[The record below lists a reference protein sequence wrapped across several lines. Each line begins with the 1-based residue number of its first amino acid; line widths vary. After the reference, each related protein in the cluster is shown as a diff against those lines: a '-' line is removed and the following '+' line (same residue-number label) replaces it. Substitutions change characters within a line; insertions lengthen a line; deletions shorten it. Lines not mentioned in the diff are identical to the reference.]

1 MEKLETYLGTLAVE
15 KGFISQECL
24 AACIQRMDEESYDK
38 PIDNFLMER
47 KLINEEQLQNL
58 QMKRKINLRKLEEQA
73 LLEYLQKMKLVDSNL
88 LMRFTAIQRNA
99 SQQKTYVPI
108 SMLLV
113 SHGSLTQDEID
124 KMLQLR
130 EVQRYVLEAIGRD
143 DLRRTSMIGRVLG
156 GYEIQSKIA
165 AGGMGVVYKAL
176 QLELNRI
183 VALKIIFEKFASTPR
198 HLKQFFREAK
208 LSADLNHP
216 NLVHIFEMGDEQGFF
231 YYSMELVEGTNFGDY
246 IKEYEGNKL
255 PQEEAMDYMLQAGRG
270 LEHIH
275 NHDIIHND
283 IKPANF
289 IIRSDKIL
297 KIMDLGLARQS
308 YIPQKK
314 RATMG
319 TPFYM
324 APELIYKPE
333 EADHRADIYAMGVSY
348 YKMLTGEHP
357 ITGDNAKEIIE
368 NITRQRPKPIQF
380 YTPEINPEINRVV
393 LKMIEK
399 DVKERYQS
407 MTDVINDLDRILFI
421 D

>member
-1 MEKLETYLGTLAVE
+1 
-15 KGFISQECL
+15 
-24 AACIQRMDEESYDK
+24 
-38 PIDNFLMER
+38 
-47 KLINEEQLQNL
+47 
-58 QMKRKINLRKLEEQA
+58 
-73 LLEYLQKMKLVDSNL
+73 
-88 LMRFTAIQRNA
+88 MRFTAIQRNA

>member
-1 MEKLETYLGTLAVE
+1 
-15 KGFISQECL
+15 
-24 AACIQRMDEESYDK
+24 
-38 PIDNFLMER
+38 
-47 KLINEEQLQNL
+47 
-58 QMKRKINLRKLEEQA
+58 
-73 LLEYLQKMKLVDSNL
+73 
-88 LMRFTAIQRNA
+88 
-99 SQQKTYVPI
+99 
-108 SMLLV
+108 
-113 SHGSLTQDEID
+113 
-124 KMLQLR
+124 
-130 EVQRYVLEAIGRD
+130 
-143 DLRRTSMIGRVLG
+143 MIGRVLG
-156 GYEIQSKIA
+156 GYELIKIT
-165 AGGMGVVYKAL
+165 AGGMGVMYKAL

-314 RATMG
+314 PPLWERH
-319 TPFYM
+319 F
-324 APELIYKPE
+324 
-333 EADHRADIYAMGVSY
+333 
-348 YKMLTGEHP
+348 
-357 ITGDNAKEIIE
+357 IT
-368 NITRQRPKPIQF
+368 
-380 YTPEINPEINRVV
+380 
-393 LKMIEK
+393 
-399 DVKERYQS
+399 
-407 MTDVINDLDRILFI
+407 
-421 D
+421 

>member
-1 MEKLETYLGTLAVE
+1 
-15 KGFISQECL
+15 
-24 AACIQRMDEESYDK
+24 
-38 PIDNFLMER
+38 
-47 KLINEEQLQNL
+47 
-58 QMKRKINLRKLEEQA
+58 
-73 LLEYLQKMKLVDSNL
+73 
-88 LMRFTAIQRNA
+88 
-99 SQQKTYVPI
+99 
-108 SMLLV
+108 
-113 SHGSLTQDEID
+113 
-124 KMLQLR
+124 
-130 EVQRYVLEAIGRD
+130 
-143 DLRRTSMIGRVLG
+143 
-156 GYEIQSKIA
+156 
-165 AGGMGVVYKAL
+165 MGVVYKAL